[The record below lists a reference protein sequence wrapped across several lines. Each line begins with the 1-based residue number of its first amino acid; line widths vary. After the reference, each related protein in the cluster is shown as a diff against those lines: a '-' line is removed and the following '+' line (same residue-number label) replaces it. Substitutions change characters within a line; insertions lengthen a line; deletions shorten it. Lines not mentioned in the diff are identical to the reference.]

1 MNVKKK
7 CVVILA
13 IVIAAMAVWRIVVTH
28 RLEEAILRRYDKIL
42 VMKNGTI
49 CEQGNFDT
57 LMQQKG
63 QFYSLFQIAH

>member
-1 MNVKKK
+1 MT
-7 CVVILA
+7 
-13 IVIAAMAVWRIVVTH
+13 RIVVTH

-63 QFYSLFQIAH
+63 QFLFSVSDCALKMMTLGVTVHG